1 MGGRNGILVLNVSSL
16 SLNGH
21 LFHLEVGKGFYFKKR
36 KSEIILMP
44 SWVAGQR
51 MMWGRWHLETHGL
64 HSVLYHEDG
73 VG

>member
-51 MMWGRWHLETHGL
+51 MMWGEVAFGNTR
-64 HSVLYHEDG
+64 SSFCPVS
-73 VG
+73 